1 MKRRRAMSH
10 FGKWFGGHHGS
21 RKHDVHGRDDAA
33 HRQERA
39 AVLCPG
45 CRQANDAAARFCQH
59 CGTGLLPRR
68 CGQCGQEAAAAA
80 KFCAACG
87 TGLR

>member
-1 MKRRRAMSH
+1 MSH

-21 RKHDVHGRDDAA
+21 RKHDGHGRDDAA

-45 CRQANDAAARFCQH
+45 CRQANDAARAFASIAERAC
-59 CGTGLLPRR
+59 CRAVADNADRKRPPRR
-68 CGQCGQEAAAAA
+68 NSAPPAA
-80 KFCAACG
+80 
-87 TGLR
+87 RV